1 MVCCY
6 DSRTKMKGKTRWF
19 LAVSVILL
27 LAFCHYFLCYVND
40 LLRHHLKYPSWTW
53 RKGLPRGLGA
63 TYISSIKG
71 YGPAFPNLL
80 NSVYHNNGKANK
92 FDSTKCRMETCFNF
106 SKCRGKNRPF
116 KVYVYPQDIFGGQPA
131 PSENYAKVHE

>member
-6 DSRTKMKGKTRWF
+6 DSRMKMKGKIRW
-19 LAVSVILL
+19 LLSVFGI
-27 LAFCHYFLCYVND
+27 LAFACFHYSLLYIND
-40 LLRHHLKYPSWTW
+40 HLRQNWKHPRWPW

-71 YGPAFPNLL
+71 YDPAFPNLL
-80 NSVYHNNGKANK
+80 NGVYHNNGKSGK
-92 FDSTKCRMETCFNF
+92 FDYTKCRMETCFNF
-106 SKCRGKNRPF
+106 SKCRGRDRPF